1 MHALVLCD
9 DIWHPART
17 VRMGLQPLEQAGMT
31 FDWIENAGDWS
42 AERMAGYPVVIL
54 AKSNNTSSADETQWV
69 TGEVEA
75 AFLAYV
81 SAGNGLLSMHSG
93 TAGYENCTVLRKILG
108 GVFTSHPEQCPVT
121 VEPAA
126 GHTLSSGSAPFT
138 LVDEHYMMA
147 LDDPQADVF
156 LTTVSEHGKQP
167 GGWTRYEGKGR
178 VCVLTPGHNL
188 EVWLHP
194 SYQAAIHNSLHWV
207 ANGDA

>member
-17 VRMGLQPLEQAGMT
+17 ARKGLQPLEQAGMT
-31 FDWIENAGDWS
+31 FDWIEHAGEWS
-42 AERMAGYPVVIL
+42 AERMAGYPLVIL
-54 AKSNNTSSADETQWV
+54 AKSNNVSSTDETPWV
-69 TGEVEA
+69 TEEIEA

-81 SAGNGLLSMHSG
+81 SAGNGLLAIHSG
-93 TAGYENCTVLRKILG
+93 TAGYEKCMVLRRVLG

-126 GHTLSSGSAPFT
+126 VHTLSSGSAPFT

-147 LDDPQADVF
+147 LDDTRADVF
-156 LTTVSEHGKQP
+156 LSTVSEHGRQP
-167 GGWTRYEGKGR
+167 GGWTRFEGKGR

-194 SYQAAIHNSLHWV
+194 AYQAVVRNALGW
-207 ANGDA
+207 AGRDA

>member
-17 VRMGLQPLEQAGMT
+17 TRVGLQPLEQAGVT
-31 FDWIENAGDWS
+31 LDWIENAGDWS

-54 AKSNNTSSADETQWV
+54 AKSNNVSSADQAPWV
-69 TGEVEA
+69 TEEVEA
-75 AFLAYV
+75 SFLAHI
-81 SAGNGLLSMHSG
+81 SAGNGLLAMHSG
-93 TAGYENCTVLRKILG
+93 TAGYEERAVLRKIMG

-121 VEPAA
+121 VEPDA
-126 GHTLSSGSAPFT
+126 GHVLSAGCAPFT

-147 LDDPQADVF
+147 QDDPQADVF
-156 LTTVSEHGKQP
+156 LTTVSEYGRQP
-167 GGWTRYEGKGR
+167 GGWARYEGKGR

-194 SYQAAIHNSLHWV
+194 SYQTIIHNALRWCSRLS
-207 ANGDA
+207 